1 MIAGRPTFPTS
12 LPIVRRVPTYRRLLL
27 DAYLEWST
35 PLMRGA
41 VIDLGGKRERKRG
54 TFRPPLA
61 PGTTWTYVNLDPATS
76 PDLLCDI
83 ASVPLPD
90 GSADCVVCTEVLAH
104 VPDPALCVAEA
115 VRLLRPAGSFIASS
129 PFLMPW
135 QPDPFDFYRL
145 SPEGLRRLLARF
157 STVRVF
163 SMGGYLG
170 TLGMLLEF
178 GGRDLRDRP
187 AGGLMKRALFEAG
200 RLLQWRDVRLTATR
214 DIDDLPRFTTGYFVV
229 ATK

>member
-1 MIAGRPTFPTS
+1 MAERPSVPTS
-12 LPIVRRVPTYRRLLL
+12 LHAVRRVPTYRRLLL
-27 DAYLEWST
+27 DAYLEWSA
-35 PLMRGA
+35 PLMRGS

-54 TFRPPLA
+54 TFRPALA
-61 PGTTWTYVNLDPATS
+61 PGTTWTYVNLDPATA

-90 GSADCVVCTEVLAH
+90 ASADCVICTEVLAH
-104 VPDPALCVAEA
+104 VPDPSACVAEA
-115 VRLLRPAGSFIASS
+115 ARLLREDGTYIVSA

-135 QPDPFDFYRL
+135 QPDPFDFHRW
-145 SPEGLRRLLARF
+145 SPEGLKRLF
-157 STVRVF
+157 SHFRAVRVI

-178 GGRDLRDRP
+178 GGRDQRHRRWGVAL
-187 AGGLMKRALFEAG
+187 KRVLFEVG
-200 RLLQWRDVRLTATR
+200 RFLQWRDVRQVAVRAL
-214 DIDDLPRFTTGYFVV
+214 DDLPRFTTGYFVV